1 MTDSGS
7 ALGFDP
13 RAARVVC
20 TFEQHSPPPQERLTA
35 AGLRARFSASTKVQW
50 QTEPRACEP
59 SSSTETVAA
68 AVLIAFL
75 QTRHCHA
82 NNSTL
87 SLLLTQRPQSMS
99 SHAGQI
105 AFPGGRVDAEDAST
119 EAAALREA
127 WEEVALPPD
136 AVQVLGRLPMYATGS
151 GFAVHPIV
159 ALVDAG
165 VMLADLRAN
174 PAEVDAVFAVSLSD
188 LMQPCGHQL
197 MQFDW
202 QGKTRE
208 WFAMPT
214 SDTQGEERYVW
225 GVTAGIVRNLYHFLS
240 A

>member
-1 MTDSGS
+1 MS
-7 ALGFDP
+7 ASESKLRFDP
-13 RAARVVC
+13 RVARVVR
-20 TFEQHSPPPQERLTA
+20 TFGQQLPPPAQRLSA
-35 AGLRARFSASTKVQW
+35 QGLRGCFSEPLAQW
-50 QTEPRACEP
+50 QTEQLAREP
-59 SSSTETVAA
+59 LPSGQPVAA
-68 AVLIAFL
+68 AVLVALL
-75 QTRHCHA
+75 QTGASDGGGLH
-82 NNSTL
+82 
-87 SLLLTQRPQSMS
+87 LLLTQRPQSMS

-105 AFPGGRVDAEDAST
+105 AFPGGRVDAEDTST

-127 WEEVALPPD
+127 WEEVALPTD
-136 AVQVLGRLPMYATGS
+136 AVQVLGRLPVYATGS
-151 GFAVHPIV
+151 GFAVHPVV

-174 PAEVDAVFAVSLSD
+174 PAEVDAVFAVPLSE
-188 LMQPCGHQL
+188 LMEPSGHQL

-214 SDTQGEERYVW
+214 TDTQGEERYVW